1 MNVKIEKIM
10 HFILLIKMLPLRYF
24 KTLSMGSPKNNRSVV
39 IWLYVGLVMI
49 MIQVVIGGITR
60 LTGSGLSITEWK
72 PILGAFPPMNE
83 QAWLDAFDKY
93 KEIAQFKNLN
103 SHFSLSDFKFIFFWE
118 WLHRDWARLMGLV
131 FIFPFIYFL
140 ISKKIQQNMVKPM
153 IMLFLLGGLQGA
165 IGWIMVKSGLNDENL
180 YVSHIRLAIHFISAL
195 ILLCYVFWFALKLS
209 ISENQVLHVPE
220 LKKINVL
227 LLVLLTFQLIYGAFM
242 AGLHAAFAA
251 ITWPDINGMLW
262 PTGMF
267 SQGSFLE
274 DITHNLI
281 TVQFIHRGLA
291 YIICIPIIIWV
302 LKAQKLA
309 AGTLLYNFRFLP
321 VLFLVVQILL
331 GVLTVLNTS
340 SEIPLIYAILHQFVG
355 MLFLLSLVY
364 TLFLSRG
371 KLSRFR

>member
-1 MNVKIEKIM
+1 MG
-10 HFILLIKMLPLRYF
+10 LPN
-24 KTLSMGSPKNNRSVV
+24 NNRFVV

-83 QAWLDAFDKY
+83 QAWLDAFNKY
-93 KEIAQFKNLN
+93 KEIAQFKQLN

-140 ISKKIQQNMVKPM
+140 ISKKIQQNMVKSM

-227 LLVLLTFQLIYGAFM
+227 LLILLTFQLIYGAFM

-267 SQGSFLE
+267 SQGGFLE

-291 YIICIPIIIWV
+291 YIICIPVIIWF

-331 GVLTVLNTS
+331 GVLTVLNTN